1 VNDLPSYR
9 QYLLLAPQPG
19 WQATAFELSPD
30 ASGAYRL
37 DALPGGAAAL
47 PTYTGVAPI
56 APVAVAAETDGPV
69 HVLDAADMRIKVLDI
84 AGKRPGRALP
94 GIGGIGGD
102 ARHFR
107 SAQGIALLARGALA
121 VADTGNGYVKIFSAY
136 PYALLAVWGP
146 FGEPARVAAGIG
158 GLLWVLDRAGKR
170 VFSLDQDGATRATL
184 PALVAPLEMATD
196 AAGDIAVLDG
206 ANIVVFPP
214 GGGAPAIVGTVANAS
229 SLAFG
234 DAGFLYVG
242 TQSGLVY
249 SFAPDDPGWRR
260 VGIGVL
266 GEQAAVSALFWRGG
280 STLIA
285 LVREPGASAA
295 QLWTIDTA
303 AAHVPSGKLITCEL
317 DSGIN
322 DCVWHRIALDAD
334 IPDGTSIE
342 VVTEAYDEP
351 PGSTPP
357 DLVAPP
363 ITLSAD
369 TLEPG
374 DRRHRRLDRARD
386 CLVQGGSGQY
396 LKLTLTLRSNGI
408 ATPVLRSIR
417 IWFPRDSWLKYL
429 PAPYQEDDQSRSF
442 LSRFL
447 SILQTDFDGF
457 DETVDDIWTLF
468 DPLSVPGKS
477 YAWLAAWLALPIK
490 PTWSDAQRRSVL
502 KSAYTQYKRRG
513 TVVGLQQLISDYAGV
528 GARLVE
534 HYRLRQLIQ
543 LADDPAKATATGGG
557 RLWSRDFYRRLQIGV
572 YSQVGYF
579 KLVGEP
585 EPGVEPVAWGV
596 HQFSVFFNAEPLGMD
611 ATRKSVAA
619 VVERE
624 KPAHTMATY
633 RPVYA
638 RMRLGVQAT
647 LGVDTRIGDVGQAV
661 LGRVST
667 LGYDAILAPSTAERA
682 FRAMGAVQRPRLGI
696 DARLS

>member
-1 VNDLPSYR
+1 VNALPSYR

-19 WQATAFELSPD
+19 WRATATALSTD
-30 ASGAYRL
+30 ASGAYSL
-37 DALPGGAAAL
+37 DALPGAAAAL
-47 PTYTGVAPI
+47 PVLTGVAPI

-69 HVLDAADMRIKVLDI
+69 HVLDAADMRIKVVDI
-84 AGKRPGRALP
+84 AGKRPGWALP
-94 GIGGIGGD
+94 GVGGSGGD

-107 SAQGIALLARGALA
+107 SAQGIALLKRGALA

-136 PYALLAVWGP
+136 PYALLAVCGP

-158 GLLWVLDRAGKR
+158 DLLWVLDRAGKR
-170 VFSLDQDGATRATL
+170 VFSLDRDRATRMTL
-184 PALVAPLEMATD
+184 PGLVAPLELATD
-196 AAGDIAVLDG
+196 PAGNIAVLDG
-206 ANIVVFPP
+206 ASLLVFPP
-214 GGGAPAIVGTVANAS
+214 EGGAPAAVGTVANAA

-249 SFAPDDPGWRR
+249 SFAPDGAGWRQ

-266 GEQAAVSALFWRGG
+266 GEQAPVTALLWRGG

-295 QLWTIDTA
+295 KLWTIDTA
-303 AAHVPSGKLITCEL
+303 AAHARCGKLITDEL

-334 IPDGTSIE
+334 IPVGTSIE
-342 VVTEAYDEP
+342 VVTRAYNKP

-357 DLVAPP
+357 DLVAPR
-363 ITLSAD
+363 ITLS
-369 TLEPG
+369 G
-374 DRRHRRLDRARD
+374 DPHD

-396 LKLTLTLRSNGI
+396 FTLTLTLRGNGI

-429 PAPYQEDDQSRSF
+429 PAVYQEDDQSRSF

-447 SILQTDFDGF
+447 SILQTDFDAF
-457 DETVDDIWTLF
+457 DERIDDLWTLF
-468 DPLSVPGKS
+468 DPLSVPGKW

-502 KSAYTQYKRRG
+502 KAAYSQYRRRG
-513 TVVGLQQLISDYAGV
+513 TVAGLQQLIADYAGV

-557 RLWSRDFYRRLQIGV
+557 RLWSRDFYRRLQVGV

-596 HQFSVFFNAEPLGMD
+596 HQFSVFFDAEPLSID
-611 ATRKSVAA
+611 ETRKGVAE

-624 KPAHTMATY
+624 KPAHTMVTY

-647 LGVDTRIGDVGQAV
+647 LGVDTRIGEVGQAV
-661 LGRVST
+661 LGRIST

-682 FRAMGAVQRPRLGI
+682 LRAMGAVQRPRLGI